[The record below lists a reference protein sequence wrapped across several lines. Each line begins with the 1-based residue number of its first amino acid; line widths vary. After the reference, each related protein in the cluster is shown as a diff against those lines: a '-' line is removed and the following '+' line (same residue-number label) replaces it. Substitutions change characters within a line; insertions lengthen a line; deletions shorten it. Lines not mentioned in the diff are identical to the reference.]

1 MVVEPAGVAT
11 NGFGVGAFGTLV
23 VLAPSQHVA
32 LERVEQRLAGRD
44 RDGPL
49 RQLHGL
55 GGIAIAERLA
65 PFIVSLVGWLGAFE
79 PGDGLLVAV
88 APDLTA
94 VTQFGQQLAVVV
106 DSFATRW
113 MRGEQRREHVL
124 APAFGQ
130 AQEGFLQFH
139 SPARVVAGALH
150 VAHSVQV
157 RFAFGVA
164 RVALVD
170 QLRADHA
177 AEQRR
182 RGIALVV
189 GGHARRDA
197 AGQHRTLQQ
206 NRARLALG
214 AVACGRMHD
223 LVAEHG
229 SQFGLAVHFGQQAA
243 VDRDLAARQRP
254 GIRYRVVD
262 HIEFVGKLPV
272 RHRRQPLTD
281 PLHVVDQGRVE
292 CEVAAL
298 GLT

>member
-1 MVVEPAGVAT
+1 MGGDLEVLDCTVAVAGAPFDDAEGVVRDRSRNSLDAGLQVCPGGGIPTQLGVADAALEMVVEPAGVAT

-164 RVALVD
+164 
-170 QLRADHA
+170 
-177 AEQRR
+177 
-182 RGIALVV
+182 
-189 GGHARRDA
+189 
-197 AGQHRTLQQ
+197 
-206 NRARLALG
+206 
-214 AVACGRMHD
+214 
-223 LVAEHG
+223 
-229 SQFGLAVHFGQQAA
+229 
-243 VDRDLAARQRP
+243 
-254 GIRYRVVD
+254 
-262 HIEFVGKLPV
+262 
-272 RHRRQPLTD
+272 
-281 PLHVVDQGRVE
+281 
-292 CEVAAL
+292 
-298 GLT
+298 